1 MRSTLVQS
9 VAWDM
14 RALTLKGTEGTGR
27 DREMPT
33 DYDAPRRTE
42 TDDVSED
49 SLEELKARRNEAA
62 SAVVDVDES
71 ESAEN
76 FELPGADLSGEE
88 LSVRV
93 IPKQADEF
101 TCSSCFL
108 VQHRSRL
115 ASEKN
120 GVMICTDCAA

>member
-1 MRSTLVQS
+1 
-9 VAWDM
+9 
-14 RALTLKGTEGTGR
+14 
-27 DREMPT
+27 
-33 DYDAPRRTE
+33 
-42 TDDVSED
+42 
-49 SLEELKARRNEAA
+49 
-62 SAVVDVDES
+62 
-71 ESAEN
+71 
-76 FELPGADLSGEE
+76 LSGEE

-115 ASEKN
+115 ASEKG